1 MDKTTIRTQEPTA
14 ARVPPGR
21 RVLIVDDNRDFAD
34 GLETVL
40 TLEGYEVAVAY
51 SARQACA
58 VVEDFDAGVAIL
70 DYRLGQQE
78 TGVDLVAPLRRWR
91 PDLVCILATAYAD
104 LDSAIHALRH
114 GIYDYVC
121 KSFHVEELLATL
133 ERCFEKLRLEAE
145 KRAAEQALGE
155 ARRMQAVAQVA
166 GGVAHQFN
174 NLLAVMQG
182 HLELLQDH
190 LVDAPGP
197 ARSVDK
203 AMHAIERAAGITHGL
218 IAFTRH
224 QMLRPELTDLSEL
237 TLEAED
243 ALRAEA
249 AGTLEIE
256 WRAAAGL
263 WPVRVDRARFKEA
276 LLCLVRNA
284 VEAAASGGRLT
295 IATGNREIGE
305 DEPTGAGRISAG
317 RYVVLTVSDD
327 GAGMAPDVVERAFEP
342 FFSARGLAERVGLGL
357 SVVYGFAKQS
367 GGEAVITSRPGQ
379 GTTVALYLPC
389 VEAAKDT

>member
-1 MDKTTIRTQEPTA
+1 MDKTTIRSHEPTT

-21 RVLIVDDNRDFAD
+21 RILVVDDNRDFAD
-34 GLETVL
+34 GLETIL

-51 SARQACA
+51 SARQARA
-58 VVEDFDAGVAIL
+58 VVEDFDARVAIL
-70 DYRLGQQE
+70 DYRLGQE
-78 TGVDLVAPLRRWR
+78 TGVDLVAPLRRSR

-104 LDSAIHALRH
+104 LDSAVHALRH
-114 GIYDYVC
+114 GIYEYIR
-121 KSFHVEELLATL
+121 KSFHVEELLSTL
-133 ERCFEKLRLEAE
+133 ERCFEKLRLEEE

-155 ARRMQAVAQVA
+155 ARRMAAVAQVA
-166 GGVAHQFN
+166 GGVAHHVN

-190 LVDAPGP
+190 LADDPGP

-203 AMHAIERAAGITHGL
+203 ALQAIERAAGITHGL

-224 QMLRPELTDLSEL
+224 QTLRPELADVSALA
-237 TLEAED
+237 LEAED

-249 AGTLEIE
+249 DGILEIE
-256 WRAAAGL
+256 WHAAAGL
-263 WPVRVDRARFKEA
+263 WPVRVDRARLKEA
-276 LLCLVRNA
+276 LFCLVRNA

-295 IATGNREIGE
+295 IATANQEIG
-305 DEPTGAGRISAG
+305 DNDPAAQVPAG

-342 FFSARGLAERVGLGL
+342 FYSARGLAERVGLGL
-357 SVVYGFAKQS
+357 SIVQGFAKQS

>member
-1 MDKTTIRTQEPTA
+1 MDKTTIHTHEPTT

-21 RVLIVDDNRDFAD
+21 RILVVDDNRDFAD
-34 GLETVL
+34 GLETIL

-58 VVEDFDAGVAIL
+58 VVEDFDARVAIL
-70 DYRLGQQE
+70 DYRLGQE
-78 TGVDLVAPLRRWR
+78 TGVDLVVPLRRSR

-104 LDSAIHALRH
+104 LDSAVHALRH
-114 GIYDYVC
+114 GIYEYIR

-133 ERCFEKLRLEAE
+133 ERCFEKLRLEEE

-166 GGVAHQFN
+166 GGVAHHLN
-174 NLLAVMQG
+174 NQLAVMQG

-190 LVDAPGP
+190 LADAPGP

-203 AMHAIERAAGITHGL
+203 ALQAIERAADITHGL
-218 IAFTRH
+218 ITFTRN
-224 QMLRPELTDLSEL
+224 QMLRPELADVSALA
-237 TLEAED
+237 LEAED
-243 ALRAEA
+243 ALRTEA
-249 AGTLEIE
+249 AGNLKIE
-256 WRAAAGL
+256 WHAAAGL
-263 WPVRVDRARFKEA
+263 WPVRVDRARFREA
-276 LLCLVRNA
+276 LLCLVPNA

-295 IATGNREIGE
+295 IATANREIG
-305 DEPTGAGRISAG
+305 DDDPAAQGRVPAG

-327 GAGMAPDVVERAFEP
+327 GAGMAPDIVERAFEP

-357 SVVYGFAKQS
+357 SIVQGFAKQS
-367 GGEAVITSRPGQ
+367 GGQAVITSQPGQ

>member
-1 MDKTTIRTQEPTA
+1 MEKTTIRTHEPTA

-21 RVLIVDDNRDFAD
+21 RILVVDDNRDFAD

-58 VVEDFDAGVAIL
+58 VIEEFDAQVAIL
-70 DYRLGQQE
+70 DYRLGQD
-78 TGVDLVAPLRRWR
+78 TGVDLVAPLRQAC

-104 LDSAIHALRH
+104 LDSAVHALRH
-114 GIYDYVC
+114 GIYEYIR
-121 KSFHVEELLATL
+121 KSFHVEALLSTL
-133 ERCFEKLRLEAE
+133 ERCFEKLRLEEE
-145 KRAAEQALGE
+145 KRAAEQALDA

-166 GGVAHQFN
+166 GGVAHHLN

-190 LVDAPGP
+190 LADAPEP

-203 AMHAIERAAGITHGL
+203 ALQAIERAAAITHGL

-224 QMLRPELTDLSEL
+224 QMLRPELADVSALA
-237 TLEAED
+237 LEAED
-243 ALRAEA
+243 ALRAEV

-256 WRAAAGL
+256 WRVAPGL
-263 WPVRVDRARFKEA
+263 WPVRVDGARFKEA
-276 LLCLVRNA
+276 LLCLVRNS

-295 IATGNREIGE
+295 IATANREIG
-305 DEPTGAGRISAG
+305 DDDPAAQVPAG
-317 RYVVLTVSDD
+317 RYVVLSVSDD
-327 GAGMAPDVVERAFEP
+327 GAGMAPDVVECAFEP
-342 FFSARGLAERVGLGL
+342 FFSALGLAERVGLGL
-357 SVVYGFAKQS
+357 SIVQGFAKQS
-367 GGEAVITSRPGQ
+367 GGQAVITSRPGQ

-389 VEAAKDT
+389 AEAAKDT